1 MRRHRTAYLLAAPS
15 VVLLA
20 GVFVGSMLTL
30 LEYSFHQY
38 LPDGTDIA
46 GTTTTWQTFLT
57 SGYHWQI
64 IRETVL
70 LGLISTAAAALIG
83 YPTAYALH
91 RIRRPAWRY
100 TGLFIIFAPLLTSV
114 VSRTYGWELILGDS
128 GVLNSILTTTGLDPV
143 EILYQR
149 TSVVIAL
156 VHILLP
162 FMVFPIIQSLGQ
174 LDPAF
179 GEAAGDLGAGSLR
192 RFVKVT
198 LPLTTPGLI
207 GGAQL
212 VFALSISSFAT
223 PSLLGGGRVNVLATD
238 IYDNVNNVDWPLAA
252 VSSYALLALAVIALG
267 VFGWLQR
274 RTARADQGGV
284 TAAGAAPTG
293 IRGWALWLVAVH
305 AFVLLPLLI
314 IVINSFSSV
323 SYGTW
328 PPPGLSLKWYTN
340 LFQQEGLGAATL
352 LSLQVAVAATLLAML
367 IGTAVAAALVR
378 HRMPGR
384 GTLQSLV
391 LSPTVVPKV
400 AFGFAGFIYLHRL
413 GLFGGTTGLILTHT
427 VMVLPFVVIVVTAAL
442 MRADATL
449 DAAAK
454 DLGAPPLTAFRLAT
468 LPQIRPALIAAALFA
483 FVVSFDEVDM
493 TVFLLSPDQNTL
505 PVWMFVYMQKFQD
518 PTLAALST
526 LLIVA
531 ALAIAAVVAILLAR
545 SGVFATLTPTT
556 TEPTPPTPTSPASPA
571 DNVKEGTPA

>member
-20 GVFVGSMLTL
+20 GVFAGAMLTL

-46 GTTTTWQTFLT
+46 HTTATWQTFLT
-57 SGYHWQI
+57 GGYHWQI
-64 IRETVL
+64 VRETVV
-70 LGLISTAAAALIG
+70 LGLITTVAAAVVG

-91 RIRRPAWRY
+91 RVRRSRWRY
-100 TGLFIIFAPLLTSV
+100 VGLFIIFAPLLTSV

-128 GVLNSILTTTGLDPV
+128 GVLNSLLEPAGLGPV
-143 EILYQR
+143 ELLYER
-149 TSVVIAL
+149 SSVVIAL

-162 FMVFPIIQSLGQ
+162 FMVFPITQSLGQ

-179 GEAAGDLGAGSLR
+179 GEAAGDLGAGAFL

-198 LPLTTPGLI
+198 LPLTMPGLI

-223 PSLLGGGRVNVLATD
+223 PSLLGGGRVNVLATE

-252 VSSYALLALAVIALG
+252 VSSYALLALAVVALG

-274 RTARADQGGV
+274 RSGRAEQGGV
-284 TAAGAAPTG
+284 TAAGAASTG
-293 IRGWALWLVAVH
+293 ARGWSVWLAIVYTY
-305 AFVLLPLLI
+305 VLLPLVI

-328 PPPGLSLKWYTN
+328 PPPGLSAKWYAN
-340 LFQQEGLGAATL
+340 LFEQEGLGAATL
-352 LSLQVAVAATLLAML
+352 LSLEVAIAATVLAMV
-367 IGTAVAAALVR
+367 IGTAVAVALVR

-384 GTLQSLV
+384 GPLQSFV

-413 GLFGGTTGLILTHT
+413 GLFGGVAGLVVTHT
-427 VMVLPFVVIVVTAAL
+427 VIVLPFVVIVVTAAL

-454 DLGAPPLTAFRLAT
+454 DLGAAPLRAFRLAT
-468 LPQIRPALIAAALFA
+468 LPQVRPALIAAALFA

-531 ALAIAAVVAILLAR
+531 ALAVAATVAVLLAR
-545 SGVFATLTPTT
+545 SGVFSSLT
-556 TEPTPPTPTSPASPA
+556 TSPEEPVEK
-571 DNVKEGTPA
+571 VKEGTSA